1 MKRWYPLILLV
12 VGSLAALSLAMM
24 IIVPEL
30 EPPMGDIK
38 LLLASMGATGLA
50 TIAAVY
56 FLYRRRAIQRFN
68 SLRWTLLATIILTVV
83 LVFVNVFLTAK
94 FMYISYHDLTLT
106 TALLVFAGVIA
117 VFSAN
122 LISGL
127 IIDRIQELAK
137 AAKQV
142 AKGDLRTRIAAEGN
156 DELTDLAKTFNDMAA
171 ALQTVDEQKRMLE
184 QTRRDLIAWVSHDL
198 RTPLAS
204 MRVMV
209 EAMADGVVADPQ
221 TVSRYHQN
229 IQNEIQ
235 HLSRLIDDLFELAQL
250 DTGHLKLERQTISL
264 RDLISDTL
272 GSMGAQATQA
282 QIELSGQ
289 VEPEVSTACLAPDKM
304 QRVLYNLLD
313 NALHHTPPQGKVT
326 LLAAQK
332 NGDIQIRVHNTGSAI
347 DPADLPHLFNS
358 FYRGERSRMQSK
370 DGYRGTGLGLAIA
383 RGFVEAHG
391 GHITVESEPA
401 QGTTFIISIP
411 RDSSR

>member
-1 MKRWYPLILLV
+1 
-12 VGSLAALSLAMM
+12 MM
-24 IIVPEL
+24 IVVPEL
-30 EPPMGDIK
+30 QPPMGDIK
-38 LLLASMGATGLA
+38 LLFGSMGGTGIATVGV
-50 TIAAVY
+50 VY
-56 FLYRRRAIQRFN
+56 LLYRRRAFERFN

-117 VFSAN
+117 IISAN
-122 LISGL
+122 LISGV
-127 IIDRIQELAK
+127 IIDRIRELAK
-137 AAKQV
+137 AARQV
-142 AKGDLRTRIAAEGN
+142 AKGNLRTRLAAEGN

-171 ALQTVDEQKRMLE
+171 ALQTVDEQKRLLE
-184 QTRRDLIAWVSHDL
+184 QARRDLIAWVSHDL

-209 EAMADGVVADPQ
+209 EAMADGVVTDAQ

-235 HLSRLIDDLFELAQL
+235 HLSHLIDDLFELAQL
-250 DTGHLKLERQTISL
+250 DTGHLTLEKQTISL

-272 GSMGAQATQA
+272 GSMSARAAQSGV
-282 QIELSGQ
+282 QISGT
-289 VEPEVSTACLAPDKM
+289 VDDAVSTACLAPDKI

-313 NALHHTPPQGKVT
+313 NALHHTPPDGEVSLRARQH
-326 LLAAQK
+326 
-332 NGDIQIRVHNTGSAI
+332 NGAIQIAVHNTGSSI
-347 DPADLPHLFNS
+347 SPGDLPHIFTS
-358 FYRGERSRMQSK
+358 FYRGERSRMQTK

-391 GHITVESEPA
+391 GHITVESKPEL
-401 QGTTFIISIP
+401 GTTFTINLP
-411 RDSSR
+411 RE

>member
-1 MKRWYPLILLV
+1 MKTWYPLLLL
-12 VGSLAALSLAMM
+12 GLGAIAAIILAMM

-30 EPPMGDIK
+30 EPPMGDLK
-38 LLLASMGATGLA
+38 LLFISMGSTGIA
-50 TIAAVY
+50 TIAAIY

-68 SLRWTLLATIILTVV
+68 SLRWTLLATIVLTVV

-117 VFSAN
+117 IISAN
-122 LISGL
+122 LISGV

-137 AAKQV
+137 AARQV
-142 AKGDLRTRIAAEGN
+142 AKGNLRTRIIAEGN
-156 DELTDLAKTFNDMAA
+156 DELTDLAKTFNDMAY
-171 ALQTVDEQKRMLE
+171 ALQTVDEQKRLLE

-204 MRVMV
+204 MRVMI
-209 EAMADGVVADPQ
+209 EAMADGVVTDAQ

-235 HLSRLIDDLFELAQL
+235 HLSHLIDDLFELAQL
-250 DTGHLKLERQTISL
+250 DTGKLTLERQTISL

-272 GSMGAQATQA
+272 GSMSVRAAQADVE
-282 QIELSGQ
+282 ISGT
-289 VEPEVSTACLAPDKM
+289 VDEAVSTACLAPDKI

-313 NALHHTPPQGKVT
+313 NALHHTPPHGKVT
-326 LLAAQK
+326 LLAKQQ
-332 NGDIQIRVHNTGSAI
+332 NNTIRIAIHNTGSYI
-347 DPADLPHLFNS
+347 NSADLPHIFTS

-391 GHITVESEPA
+391 GSITVVSQPEK
-401 QGTTFIISIP
+401 GTTFTINLP
-411 RDSSR
+411 RE

>member
-1 MKRWYPLILLV
+1 MKVWSPLILLV
-12 VGSLAALSLAMM
+12 IGALAAWILAMM

-30 EPPMGDIK
+30 QPPMGDIK
-38 LLLASMGATGLA
+38 LLFASMGSTGIATV
-50 TIAAVY
+50 AVVY
-56 FLYRRRAIQRFN
+56 ILYRRRAIQRFN

-117 VFSAN
+117 IISAH
-122 LISGL
+122 LISGV

-137 AAKQV
+137 AARQV
-142 AKGDLRTRIAAEGN
+142 AKGDLGTRITTEGN
-156 DELTDLAKTFNDMAA
+156 DELTDLAKTFNDMAY
-171 ALQTVDEQKRMLE
+171 ALQTVDEQKRLLE
-184 QTRRDLIAWVSHDL
+184 QARRDLIAWVSHDL

-209 EAMADGVVADPQ
+209 EAMADGVVTDAQ

-250 DTGHLKLERQTISL
+250 DTGKLTLERQTISL

-272 GSMGAQATQA
+272 GSMSVRAAQAGVKINGTVDEA
-282 QIELSGQ
+282 
-289 VEPEVSTACLAPDKM
+289 VSTACLAPDKI

-313 NALHHTPPQGKVT
+313 NALHHTPPDGQVT
-326 LLAAQK
+326 LLAKQQ
-332 NGDIQIRVHNTGSAI
+332 NDTIQIAIHNTGSYI
-347 DPADLPHLFNS
+347 NPADLPHIFTS
-358 FYRGERSRMQSK
+358 FYRGERSRMQTK

-391 GHITVESEPA
+391 GTITVESQPES
-401 QGTTFIISIP
+401 GTTFTINLP
-411 RDSSR
+411 RGD

>member
-1 MKRWYPLILLV
+1 MKFWYPVVLLLV
-12 VGSLAALSLAMM
+12 GALAAIAMAMM
-24 IIVPEL
+24 IIMQEL

-38 LLLASMGATGLA
+38 LLLALMGATGIFTVTL
-50 TIAAVY
+50 VY
-56 FLYRRRAIQRFN
+56 LLYRRRAIQKFN

-83 LVFVNVFLTAK
+83 LVFVNVFLTAR

-117 VFSAN
+117 VISAQ
-122 LISGL
+122 LISGG

-137 AAKQV
+137 AARQV
-142 AKGDLRTRIAAEGN
+142 AKGELQTRISADGN
-156 DELTDLAKTFNDMAA
+156 DELTDLARTFNDMAA
-171 ALQTVDEQKRMLE
+171 ALQTVDEQKRQLE

-209 EAMADGVVADPQ
+209 EAMSDGVVTDAQ
-221 TVSRYHQN
+221 TVSRYHHT

-235 HLSRLIDDLFELAQL
+235 HLSHLIDDLFELAQL
-250 DTGHLKLERQTISL
+250 DTGHLKLERQMISL

-272 GSMGAQATQA
+272 GSMGVQATQA
-282 QIELSGQ
+282 GINLTGTVDDAASS
-289 VEPEVSTACLAPDKM
+289 VCVAPDKI

-313 NALHHTPPQGKVT
+313 NALHHTPSGGAVTVSAKPQ
-326 LLAAQK
+326 
-332 NGDIQIRVHNTGSAI
+332 NGATAISVHNTGSAI
-347 DPADLPHLFNS
+347 DPADLPHIFTS

-391 GHITVESEPA
+391 GTITVESQPER
-401 QGTTFIISIP
+401 GTTFTIQLP
-411 RDSSR
+411 GDK